1 MRKEVKP
8 SLDRKVFTRTASST
22 KAVNLSSRI
31 YRGGL
36 RF

>member
-8 SLDRKVFTRTASST
+8 SVDKKVFTRTASSS
-22 KAVNLSSRI
+22 KAVNLCTRI